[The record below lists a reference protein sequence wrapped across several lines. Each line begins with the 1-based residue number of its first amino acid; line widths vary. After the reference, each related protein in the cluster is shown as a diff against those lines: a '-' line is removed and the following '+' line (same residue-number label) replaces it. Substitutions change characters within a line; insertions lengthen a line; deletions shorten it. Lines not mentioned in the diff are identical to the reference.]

1 MTMSDPYA
9 HTSLGGAVEQGDAN
23 TIMPDV
29 WGYLLTR
36 HQVKS
41 VLDLGCGFG
50 HAMQWFSSQL
60 VEVCGVE
67 GWDEAV
73 ARNLVPGQ
81 VLKHDYTT
89 GPAPLADALYDLCWC
104 AEFVEH
110 VEEQFIGNYMADMKR
125 CRLVCIT
132 HAEPYQDGHHH
143 VTLHDDYW
151 WEAQFEHYGFKLL
164 REESAVLRLTDRWK
178 AGWGR
183 RSLMLFRNLERAGPP
198 IPVFT
203 TPEPIYFPES

>member
-36 HQVKS
+36 HQVRS

-50 HAMQWFSSQL
+50 HAMKWFEDNL
-60 VEVCGVE
+60 VPTRGVE
-67 GWDEAV
+67 GWEEAV
-73 ARNLVPGQ
+73 TRHLVPGH
-81 VLKHDYTT
+81 VLQHDYTK
-89 GPAPLADALYDLCWC
+89 GLSPLADAAYDLCWC

-110 VEEQFIGNYMADMKR
+110 VEERFIPNYMADMKR

-132 HAEPYQDGHHH
+132 HAEPWQDGHHH
-143 VTLHDDYW
+143 VTLHDDDW
-151 WEAQFEHYGFKLL
+151 WVRTFAGHGMVHLE
-164 REESAVLRLTDRWK
+164 EESALLRLTDRWK

-183 RSLMLFRNLERAGPP
+183 RTLMLFANPAFPP
-198 IPVFT
+198 PPAPVFT
-203 TPEPIYFPES
+203 TPEPIYFPD